1 MELNIAGGVPLKT
14 FTRSINALIK
24 LSSSGSAADIDFT
37 ATSDR
42 LSLSVVNASRT
53 AFAVA
58 HFNQRF
64 FAHYDLQPTHGGKAF
79 KFAVTGKALLSAL
92 RPRSAS
98 TVGSISISVGPD
110 DPNAPLVAPSDDD
123 RSSRSGDNSEGG
135 GVFLGIECR
144 VVIKL
149 FCQHGVIKT
158 HRLTYSNPN
167 VNNWAKFDKSACSS
181 SWKASGRVL
190 KDWLDHF
197 HLRSGGGGKGA
208 DSGSTD
214 EITFYCSPF
223 ECRLKSFNEAAV
235 GGIDA
240 SDPFHNRALSTELI
254 VDVEDFDL
262 WDVHPQNTNAQL
274 GLTPS
279 GGSSAGGEVV
289 TFGLKEFKAII
300 SLCDTSS
307 GPSHSHHSESS
318 SLPLSAHFT
327 SGGRPLLLSLS
338 PSSDEWEAR
347 FVLAT
352 TDYDSGGG
360 GGGSSRSTSA
370 AARSREGSAASV
382 KREMGGRDGSVAS
395 ARATPALQAQAG
407 PGPATTAARAAAA
420 GAAPSTSSSSN
431 THNRRPLF
439 NAPTPAPGAEN
450 DDDDEDEYGGGFD
463 DDGGGMFD
471 DMEGAFAEIDRLTQV
486 AAASQAGGASQ
497 AAGRGGGGGGAKEL
511 VRDTSEAGPSA
522 GGRGDEDEGEP
533 DTEDEDDA
541 GVAIGSTPAPVAT
554 DGGTGMTQLGPTQAY
569 GDENDARAVK
579 RPRWNLLGDD

>member
-1 MELNIAGGVPLKT
+1 M
-14 FTRSINALIK
+14 
-24 LSSSGSAADIDFT
+24 
-37 ATSDR
+37 
-42 LSLSVVNASRT
+42 
-53 AFAVA
+53 
-58 HFNQRF
+58 
-64 FAHYDLQPTHGGKAF
+64 
-79 KFAVTGKALLSAL
+79 
-92 RPRSAS
+92 
-98 TVGSISISVGPD
+98 
-110 DPNAPLVAPSDDD
+110 
-123 RSSRSGDNSEGG
+123 
-135 GVFLGIECR
+135 
-144 VVIKL
+144 
-149 FCQHGVIKT
+149 
-158 HRLTYSNPN
+158 
-167 VNNWAKFDKSACSS
+167 
-181 SWKASGRVL
+181 
-190 KDWLDHF
+190 
-197 HLRSGGGGKGA
+197 
-208 DSGSTD
+208 
-214 EITFYCSPF
+214 
-223 ECRLKSFNEAAV
+223 
-235 GGIDA
+235 
-240 SDPFHNRALSTELI
+240 
-254 VDVEDFDL
+254 
-262 WDVHPQNTNAQL
+262 
-274 GLTPS
+274 
-279 GGSSAGGEVV
+279 V
-289 TFGLKEFKAII
+289 TFGLKEFKVRFSFSLTSFPQNVKLKGATPQAII

-327 SGGRPLLLSLS
+327 SGGRPLLLSLF

-382 KREMGGRDGSVAS
+382 KREMGGREGSVAS

-407 PGPATTAARAAAA
+407 PGPATTAARAADAA

-431 THNRRPLF
+431 THSRRPLF
-439 NAPTPAPGAEN
+439 NAPTPAPGAE

-486 AAASQAGGASQ
+486 AAASQAGGAFQ

-541 GVAIGSTPAPVAT
+541 GLAIGSTPAPVAT

-579 RPRWNLLGDD
+579 RVRSCSRAFSLSLPSVLSTGTD